1 MINKNQI
8 YSNLDPNCVRNI
20 QSKRKTCRSM
30 LLTSAFFVLL
40 KAKSYQCSGL
50 LTCTTAI
57 KLRRSLFVAWA
68 RYYYVQ
74 SQSWLMLSILKT
86 TLMHISKTIA
96 PYTSTAPDNNNAQFT
111 RGTLRKNN
119 ISILT
124 SWLCALHIVGFF
136 FFFAFY
142 RFAYCMYNLCLC
154 TVCVGCKTHISCT
167 THAKQLIFLFLA
179 FALPPSRSFLF
190 ASCENRRTYMAFD
203 SILINM
209 FIEYLNNIVCAH

>member
-96 PYTSTAPDNNNAQFT
+96 PYTSTTPDNNNAQFT

-136 FFFAFY
+136 SFLHFIDLLIACIIYAYARSASVVRHTYRVLHMLNSSFFSFSLL
-142 RFAYCMYNLCLC
+142 LCLHL
-154 TVCVGCKTHISCT
+154 V
-167 THAKQLIFLFLA
+167 
-179 FALPPSRSFLF
+179 RSSSP
-190 ASCENRRTYMAFD
+190 AAGTA
-203 SILINM
+203 
-209 FIEYLNNIVCAH
+209 AHTWHLTAY